1 MKIGFEELL
10 SLVMERYPRAKG
22 GDLPPDIELT
32 IDFGT
37 GKTPVSQVVFDVA
50 FPADTKAPS
59 GSAREVQV
67 EIDPAGDVVSIAI
80 T

>member
-22 GDLPPDIELT
+22 GDLPPDIELS

-37 GKTPVSQVVFDVA
+37 GKQPVSQVVFSVA
-50 FPADTKAPS
+50 YPS
-59 GSAREVQV
+59 DPSQPLGSVREVQV
-67 EIDPAGDVVSIAI
+67 EIDPAGDVVSLSI